1 MWHGLAHQ
9 TRRSNSEAMA
19 RRREFN
25 EAMRRRIRD
34 LAASRGL
41 SDEEI
46 KPVLKLKHQEIVRF
60 SLTYG
65 VYQMAARR

>member
-1 MWHGLAHQ
+1 
-9 TRRSNSEAMA
+9 MA